1 MSNKENE
8 VVWDEF
14 EEVVELVEINSI
26 VDIIPWEEEKD
37 VDISTFF
44 SVWELQVSNDFE
56 KNLIWIL

>member
-44 SVWELQVSNDFE
+44 
-56 KNLIWIL
+56 